1 MHEDYSILENEILD
15 FIKKL
20 LAEHANDLKNLG
32 IFSKIQEIR
41 KETQPNYRSELE
53 VDFSDENGI
62 FKVMEFFIYE
72 NSKPSASKKEFEDWI
87 NDFFKD
93 LLKGKPDY

>member
-41 KETQPNYRSELE
+41 KET
-53 VDFSDENGI
+53 
-62 FKVMEFFIYE
+62 
-72 NSKPSASKKEFEDWI
+72 
-87 NDFFKD
+87 
-93 LLKGKPDY
+93 

>member
-1 MHEDYSILENEILD
+1 
-15 FIKKL
+15 
-20 LAEHANDLKNLG
+20 
-32 IFSKIQEIR
+32 
-41 KETQPNYRSELE
+41 
-53 VDFSDENGI
+53 
-62 FKVMEFFIYE
+62 MEFFIYE